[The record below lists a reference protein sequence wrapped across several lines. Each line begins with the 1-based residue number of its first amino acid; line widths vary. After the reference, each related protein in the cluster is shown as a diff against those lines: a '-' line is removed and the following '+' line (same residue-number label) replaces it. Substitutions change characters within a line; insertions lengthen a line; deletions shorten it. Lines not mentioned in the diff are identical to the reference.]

1 MTWSKS
7 IRFYART
14 IAYFRDG
21 LGQIVLQI
29 SLMCTGV
36 LLGVLGAFP
45 LAILIDGVFGK
56 VQRSGQAWP
65 YRLFFHLAPSS
76 IPGQVIA
83 LAVVT
88 LLLRLIQE
96 VLSMVQT
103 LVGIKVGYQGLLKVR
118 CDLFAKLQ
126 QLSLAYHKSQPQG
139 DAIYR
144 LSYDAFG
151 FQTILNLFVQTILLS
166 AITLLMMIWIMF
178 SMNWQLTLIAL
189 AVVPPLLWASSH
201 YGKIFRAKSL
211 AAKEAE
217 SLLTTA
223 IQRSVSAIELVQAFG
238 READEL
244 ARFQGTAGQSVSTW
258 LKLHWD
264 EVCYWLVVGTIFAIG
279 GSLIFGYGGL
289 LVSQQRFT
297 VGELSIFITYLGQLY
312 GPLNKLS
319 GSGSSLQGGIAGVQ
333 RVFEVLDREP
343 AIADVPNAIA
353 LPLHERILKF
363 DQVSFEYRAGQP
375 VLRDVSVEIKPG
387 QMVAFVGSSGVGKTT
402 LLNLLP
408 RFYDPTAGAIRL
420 DGQDLRQIKLSALR
434 RHIAL
439 VLQEGSILPASVAE
453 NIAYGRPAATQ
464 AQIHLAAELAGA
476 ADFIDKLPEKYQTL
490 LGERGSNLS
499 GGQRQRLG
507 IARALLTEAPILV
520 LDEPTSALDA
530 EHEAMIVQTLRD
542 LKGKR
547 TIVLVSHRLSTVA
560 DCDQIFVMDDG
571 RVIERGS
578 HQELISRKGK
588 YYLMAKHALKLDDA
602 ADVETDKVP
611 G

>member
-1 MTWSKS
+1 MRWSDS

-14 IAYFRDG
+14 IGYFRDG

-29 SLMCTGV
+29 SVMCTGV

-56 VQRSGQAWP
+56 APRAGEAWP
-65 YRLFFHLAPSS
+65 YRLFFDLAPSS

-88 LLLRLIQE
+88 LLLRLAQE

-103 LVGIKVGYQGLLKVR
+103 LVGIKVGYRGLLKVR

-151 FQTILNLFVQTILLS
+151 FQTILNLLVQTILLS
-166 AITLLMMIWIMF
+166 AITLLMMMWIMF

-217 SLLTTA
+217 SQLTTA
-223 IQRSVSAIELVQAFG
+223 IQRSVSVIELVQAFG

-244 ARFQGTAGQSVSTW
+244 ARFHGTAGQSVRTW

-279 GSLIFGYGGL
+279 GALIFGYGGL
-289 LVSQQRFT
+289 LVWQQRFT
-297 VGELSIFITYLGQLY
+297 VGQLSIFITYLGQLY

-343 AIADVPNAIA
+343 AIKDAPGAIA
-353 LPLHERILKF
+353 LPLRDRVLQF
-363 DQVSFEYRAGQP
+363 DQVSFEYRPGQP
-375 VLRDVSVEIKPG
+375 VLRDVSVTISPG

-408 RFYDPTAGAIRL
+408 RFYDPTSGVIRL
-420 DGQDLRQIKLSALR
+420 DNYDLRQVKLSDLR

-453 NIAYGRPAATQ
+453 NIAYGRPAATE
-464 AQIHLAAELAGA
+464 AQIQEAAQLAGA

-520 LDEPTSALDA
+520 LDEPTSALDS

-542 LKGKR
+542 LRGKR

-578 HQELISRKGK
+578 HDELIARRGK
-588 YYLMAKHALKLDDA
+588 YYLMAKHALKLDDS